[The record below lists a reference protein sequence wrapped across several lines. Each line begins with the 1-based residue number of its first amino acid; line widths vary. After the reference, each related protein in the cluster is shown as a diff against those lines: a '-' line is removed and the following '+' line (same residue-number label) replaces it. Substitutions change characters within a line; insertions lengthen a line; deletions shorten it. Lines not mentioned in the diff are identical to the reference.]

1 MPKIAVIGGDGTGP
15 EVIRE
20 GVKAL
25 TAVSKQYSI
34 DFDFH
39 EMNIDGTRYLK
50 TGELLTETDV
60 VALKACDAIYLG
72 AIGHPDIQPG
82 ILERGIL
89 LKLRFDFDQY
99 INYRPVK
106 LYPNVDSPIKCATPD
121 NTDYIVIRENTG
133 GLYTGI
139 GGIENQGTPEE
150 VATQSMVYSRKQ
162 VERCI
167 RFAFDTAVK
176 RHQKEPWK
184 GLSQME
190 KADGKI
196 GKVTLCGKTNV
207 LLYVFGLWER
217 VFNEVA
223 TEYPQIITD
232 YTHVDAVCVHMV
244 ERPEVFDVIVTS
256 NMFGDI
262 ITDLAAVTQGG
273 MGVAASA
280 NINPNG
286 LSMFEPI
293 GGTAPAF
300 TGMDEINPIAAIGA
314 AHMMLDYLGFAEAA
328 NALESAKI
336 NVIQRMD
343 SMLAKK
349 MGFKTSEIG
358 NMICDEVYHM
368 ASS

>member
-15 EVIRE
+15 EVIKE
-20 GVKAL
+20 GLKVLSAI
-25 TAVSKQYSI
+25 SKQYSI
-34 DFDFH
+34 EFDFQ
-39 EMNIDGTRYLK
+39 EMNIDGKRYLK
-50 TGELLTETDV
+50 TGELLTPTDI
-60 VALKACDAIYLG
+60 AELQTCDAIYLG

-106 LYPNVDSPIKCATPD
+106 LYPNVESPIKNVSPESI
-121 NTDYIVIRENTG
+121 DYVVIRENTG

-139 GGIENQGTPEE
+139 GECNHQGTPDEI
-150 VATQSMVYSRKQ
+150 ATQSMVYSRKQ

-167 RFAFDTAVK
+167 RFAFETAMK
-176 RHQKEPWK
+176 RNKNRPWK
-184 GLSQME
+184 GLSDSE
-190 KADGKI
+190 KSAGMI

-223 TEYPQIITD
+223 LEYPKIVTD

-280 NINPNG
+280 NINPEG

-300 TGMDEINPIAAIGA
+300 TGKNEINPIAAIGA
-314 AHMMLDYLGFAEAA
+314 AHLMLDYLGYSEAAEA
-328 NALESAKI
+328 LENAKI
-336 NVIQRMD
+336 KAIQNME
-343 SMLAKK
+343 SMLAGK
-349 MGFKTSEIG
+349 MGLKTEEIG
-358 NMICDEVYHM
+358 NMIYNEVCHL
-368 ASS
+368 SLS